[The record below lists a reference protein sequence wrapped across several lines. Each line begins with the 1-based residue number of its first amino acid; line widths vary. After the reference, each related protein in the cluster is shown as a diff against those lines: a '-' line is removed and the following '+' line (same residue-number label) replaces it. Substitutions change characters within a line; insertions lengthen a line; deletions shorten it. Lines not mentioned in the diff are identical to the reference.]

1 MIVPRLKLQT
11 YNEAQKVLVI
21 QHPMLSFLL
30 TRVYGATK
38 SKKMQYDEEFL
49 SHDIA
54 SGSDIMPCNK
64 IDKTLVIYRFR
75 NYIMTSIST

>member
-1 MIVPRLKLQT
+1 MIVPKLKLQT

-21 QHPMLSFLL
+21 QHPMLSSLL

-38 SKKMQYDEEFL
+38 SKKMQYDGKSFL

-54 SGSDIMPCNK
+54 SGSDIMPYNK
-64 IDKTLVIYRFR
+64 IDKTLVVYRFR
-75 NYIMTSIST
+75 FVTT